1 MNLRFLETF
10 VWVARLKSFTVTAEK
25 LHTTQAAISHR
36 IANLERE
43 LGVRLFERDTREVR
57 LTPQGSNALEYA
69 ERIVQATANFRR
81 RLCDPLQMCCRIR
94 IGVIDTIVFS
104 WLPQL
109 IDCINRSY
117 PNVMLELSGNT
128 SRLIAEEV
136 LAAKVD
142 LGLLMGP
149 VESPGLTNIEL
160 CTFGC
165 VWVANSRLAAA
176 LDADVIEVADLAR
189 FSILSFPSGSKPHQA
204 LVDYFRDADPDAL
217 RIHTAFLPAL
227 IRLASRGLGVAAL
240 PAVAVQREIAEGTL
254 TVLNVNSKPP
264 SLTCHAVFQDSND
277 QPLRGLIAAMARNS
291 AELYFRTLGP
301 GCA

>member
-10 VWVARLKSFTVTAEK
+10 VWVARLKSFTDTAEK
-25 LHTTQAAISHR
+25 LHSTQAAVSHR

-43 LGVRLFERDTREVR
+43 LGVKLFERDTREVR

-81 RLCDPLQMCCRIR
+81 RLCDPLQMCSRIR

-109 IDCINRSY
+109 IDCINRTY

-128 SRLIAEEV
+128 SRMIADDV
-136 LAAKVD
+136 AAAKVD

-149 VESPGLTNIEL
+149 IDESGLTNIEL

-176 LDADVIEVADLAR
+176 LEADVVDVTDLAR
-189 FSILSFPSGSKPHQA
+189 FPILSFPRGSKPHQA
-204 LVDYFRDADPDAL
+204 LVDYFRETEPEAL
-217 RIHTAFLPAL
+217 RIHTAFLPTL
-227 IRLASRGLGVAAL
+227 IRLASRGIGVAAV
-240 PAVAVQREIAEGTL
+240 PTIAVQREISEGTL
-254 TVLNVNSKPP
+254 TVLNVNPKPP
-264 SLTCHAVFQDSND
+264 SLICHAVFQDSNEH
-277 QPLRGLIAAMARNS
+277 PIRGLVAALALES
-291 AELYFRTLGP
+291 AEAYCQNLSP
-301 GCA
+301 GYA